1 MLSIKQNL
9 NNIFVADIMKFG
21 FKERGNRQHGDQQ
34 PGAPSH
40 VSDVSQPRHVCHKS
54 RDLTAR
60 RPRVLSHRSNSL
72 LLLLI
77 FLFCLPASYSTDPN
91 KLKVKITKYIHSNE
105 CPYVQWPHLGGY
117 FGLMCNDCCLG
128 GCFCPK
134 CNYHCLVNLNK
145 LTKYIHML
153 SSSLHGLVP
162 SHWN

>member
-1 MLSIKQNL
+1 MPFGFINIVNQPFGRYCDRTMQNYQAACIYSKFAMLKVGLTINL
-9 NNIFVADIMKFG
+9 EPKSVLLSAFYRTKSNNIFVSDIMKFG

-40 VSDVSQPRHVCHKS
+40 VSDVSRPRHVCHKS

-91 KLKVKITKYIHSNE
+91 KLKVKFKQSTYIVMIV
-105 CPYVQWPHLGGY
+105 P
-117 FGLMCNDCCLG
+117 MCNGD
-128 GCFCPK
+128 
-134 CNYHCLVNLNK
+134 
-145 LTKYIHML
+145 I
-153 SSSLHGLVP
+153 
-162 SHWN
+162 

>member
-1 MLSIKQNL
+1 MPFGFINIVNQPCGQYQDRTMQNYLAACIQTQCAILSSPNTTTSCQSRIKQNL
-9 NNIFVADIMKFG
+9 IFFVADIMKFG

-40 VSDVSQPRHVCHKS
+40 VSDMSRPRHACHKS

-105 CPYVQWPHLGGY
+105 CPYVQ
-117 FGLMCNDCCLG
+117 
-128 GCFCPK
+128 
-134 CNYHCLVNLNK
+134 
-145 LTKYIHML
+145 
-153 SSSLHGLVP
+153 
-162 SHWN
+162 